1 MTTAIVT
8 DQRFDLHTWHGHV
21 EQAERLHAIR
31 RAIEADRLWPR
42 LLQLPIRPATE
53 AELLAVH
60 SSSMLHRV
68 RQLASY
74 SGGQIDSDTYI
85 TAESWDVALL
95 AAGATICMAEAL
107 VSERCHN
114 AFALVRPPG
123 HHATDIRSM
132 GFCLFNN
139 IAVAARVLLDRHHLR
154 RIAIVDFDVHHGNG
168 TQDIFYRDG
177 RVLFCSTHAAPL
189 YPGTGSLHEM
199 GDPRTAGGTTLNVP
213 LPYGTGDHG
222 YEQVFQRVI
231 GPALRRFQ
239 PEIILVSAGFDAHW
253 SDPIGPMALSIQG
266 FARIVQYLCD
276 WADELCD
283 GRIGFVLEG
292 GYSLP
297 ALAAGVV
304 TTLRLLLGMPAGSDP
319 MGKMNAPEPAIDH
332 IITSLYTYHPL
343 LMQTT
348 YQGEA

>member
-21 EQAERLHAIR
+21 EQAGRLHAIQH
-31 RAIEADRLWPR
+31 ALQTSGLLPR
-42 LLQLPIRPATE
+42 LATLPIRPATE

-60 SSSMLHRV
+60 SPPMLHRV

-74 SGGQIDSDTYI
+74 GGGQIDSDTYV
-85 TAESWDVALL
+85 TADSWEVGLL
-95 AAGATICMAEAL
+95 AAGATICLVEAIATGQ
-107 VSERCHN
+107 CDN
-114 AFALVRPPG
+114 GFALVRPPG

-139 IAVAARVLLDRHHLR
+139 IAVAARVLLDQHNYQ
-154 RIAIVDFDVHHGNG
+154 RIAIIDFDVHHGNG
-168 TQDIFYRDG
+168 TQDIFYSDG
-177 RVLFCSTHAAPL
+177 RVFFCSTHAAPL
-189 YPGTGSLHEM
+189 YPGTGAIHET
-199 GDPRTAGGTTLNVP
+199 GDPRTALGTTLNIP
-213 LPYGTGDHG
+213 LPYGTGDQG
-222 YEQVFQRVI
+222 YDRVFRHII
-231 GPALRRFQ
+231 GPALRWFQ

-253 SDPIGPMALSIQG
+253 SDPIGPMSLSVKG
-266 FARIVQYLCD
+266 FASIGQHLLA

-304 TTLRLLLGMPAGSDP
+304 AIIRLLLGLDPGPDPLGSS
-319 MGKMNAPEPAIDH
+319 NTPEPSIEH
-332 IITSLYTYHPL
+332 IIRTVHNQHPL
-343 LMQTT
+343 FIQTG

>member
-21 EQAERLHAIR
+21 EQANRLHAIQ
-31 RAIEADRLWPR
+31 RAIQSAG
-42 LLQLPIRPATE
+42 LLGYLKPLPIRPATE

-60 SSSMLHRV
+60 SPHMLHRV

-74 SGGQIDSDTYI
+74 GGGQIDSDTYV
-85 TAESWDVALL
+85 TADSWEVGLL
-95 AAGATICMAEAL
+95 AAGATICLAEAIA
-107 VSERCHN
+107 EGRCHN
-114 AFALVRPPG
+114 GFALVRPPG
-123 HHATDIRSM
+123 HHATDTRSM

-139 IAVAARVLLDRHHLR
+139 IAIAARVLLDRYGFK
-154 RIAIVDFDVHHGNG
+154 RIAIIDFDVHHGNG

-177 RVLFCSTHAAPL
+177 RVLFCSTHASPL
-189 YPGTGSLHEM
+189 YPGTGAMHEM

-213 LPYGTGDHG
+213 LPYSTGDQG
-222 YEQVFQRVI
+222 YDRVFRQII

-239 PEIILVSAGFDAHW
+239 PDMMLISAGFDAHW
-253 SDPIGPMALSIQG
+253 SDPIGPMALSIKG
-266 FARIVQYLCD
+266 FARIVQHLLD
-276 WADELCD
+276 WAAELCD

-304 TTLRLLLGMPAGSDP
+304 ATLRLMVGMDPGPDP
-319 MGKMNAPEPAIDH
+319 MGGVQVPEPAIDY
-332 IITSLYTYHPL
+332 IITALQNQHPL
-343 LMQTT
+343 LMQTG